1 MDTNSLP
8 DPTSG
13 RHFGMDWLRIAAFAL
28 LILYHVGM
36 AFVPWGWHVQW
47 NEISE
52 FSRLPMLALNGWR
65 LALLFVVSGY
75 ATAALLARSE
85 RLAFLRSR
93 SARLLIPTVFAIIV
107 VIPPQ
112 VWIDL
117 MYNHGYAQPF
127 AAFWRTDYF
136 RFGTLEGIV
145 MPTWQHLW
153 FVVYLFAYTLVVLA
167 LHALLPAQARRW
179 IVKLLGKVF
188 ASAGGLLMI
197 PVLWAVLRPL
207 FFFPG
212 VEDTHALLDDFAA
225 HYIFLAAFLFGFLL
239 RHSAPLWSAIRA
251 TWQLAGLV
259 ALAATAAMLGQVW
272 WLTGQ
277 EWSDEAAAIYAVVRA
292 VQSWCT
298 ILALLGIA
306 DRFWNRDAR
315 CRTMLNEAVFPFYII
330 HQTIIV
336 MFIWYLRPV
345 AMPAMAAFLLT
356 VAITAIGCWLF
367 YRIGRA
373 VPGLRLLIGLRGWRI
388 PPSTAPMDAAFRRV

>member
-1 MDTNSLP
+1 
-8 DPTSG
+8 
-13 RHFGMDWLRIAAFAL
+13 
-28 LILYHVGM
+28 
-36 AFVPWGWHVQW
+36 
-47 NEISE
+47 
-52 FSRLPMLALNGWR
+52 MLALNGWR

-93 SARLLIPTVFAIIV
+93 SARLLIPTRFAIIV

-112 VWIDL
+112 VWIAL

-153 FVVYLFAYTLVVLA
+153 FVVYLFAYTLVILA
-167 LHALLPAQARRW
+167 LHALLPAQARCW

-188 ASAGGLLMI
+188 ASAGGLLAI

-207 FFFPG
+207 FIFPG

-239 RHSAPLWSAIRA
+239 RHSAPLWSAIRV
-251 TWQLAGLV
+251 TWHLAGLI
-259 ALAATAAMLGQVW
+259 ALVATAAMVGQVW
-272 WLTGQ
+272 WLTGH
-277 EWSDEAAAIYAVVRA
+277 EWSDGAAAIYAVVRG

-298 ILALLGIA
+298 IVALLGVA

-345 AMPAMAAFLLT
+345 AMPAGAAFLLT